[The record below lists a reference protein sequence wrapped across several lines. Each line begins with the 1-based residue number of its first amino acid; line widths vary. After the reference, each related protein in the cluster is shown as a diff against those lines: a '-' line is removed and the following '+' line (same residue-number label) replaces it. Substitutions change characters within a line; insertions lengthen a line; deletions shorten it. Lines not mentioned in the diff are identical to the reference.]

1 MNQSTTQREPLELLI
16 LMALKQP
23 CKTTIFTLVI
33 SKLLSNRYSGIEI
46 LQVLDGEGEIKAYV
60 YRVNSSDYPH
70 FFGPG

>member
-1 MNQSTTQREPLELLI
+1 
-16 LMALKQP
+16 MALKQH

-33 SKLLSNRYSGIEI
+33 SKLLNYRYSGIEI

-60 YRVNSSDYPH
+60 YGVDSQDYPH